1 MADTDSRGDR
11 PGDDRPSNN
20 RPEDSP
26 PENNRLIAER
36 RSKLT
41 RLRESGNAFPNDFR
55 RDSLAGELTAA
66 YQAHTAESLERDAPI
81 VRVAGRMLA
90 KRVMG
95 GSSFVKLQDRSGQ
108 IQLFIRRD
116 RVSEALYADF
126 KKWDVGDIVGASGQ
140 LIKTKT
146 GELSVDVVELR
157 LLVKSL
163 RPLPEKWHGI
173 ADHELKARQRYL
185 DLIVTEE
192 TRATFRLR
200 GELMRFVRAFLDALD
215 FSEVETPMMHPI
227 PGGAAA
233 RPFVTHHHALNLTLY
248 LRIAPE
254 LYLKRL
260 LVGGFERIYELN
272 RVFRNEGLSTRH
284 NPEFTMLELY
294 QAYANYRDLMALTEN
309 LIRAGAGA
317 LLGGTTIQ
325 FQGETIDL
333 TGKFAEMTVE
343 EALQR
348 FNPELTPGRVR
359 DRDVLAAVCAQRG
372 IEVRPEY
379 GAGKLQYELFEKTAE
394 HQLRGPV
401 FVTRYPAEVSPL
413 ARCNDEDPFVTDR
426 FELFITGREIANGF
440 SELNDPEEQAARF
453 LAQAQA
459 KAHGDEEAMFYDE
472 DYIRALEHGMPPA
485 AGLGVGIDRL
495 AMLFTNSPSIRDV
508 LLFPQL
514 KPES

>member
-1 MADTDSRGDR
+1 MTTAMTDTHSDENRS
-11 PGDDRPSNN
+11 DD
-20 RPEDSP
+20 
-26 PENNRLIAER
+26 NRLIAER
-36 RSKLT
+36 RAKLKL
-41 RLRESGNAFPNDFR
+41 LRESGTAFPNDFR
-55 RDSLAGELTAA
+55 RDALSDELLAA
-66 YQAHTAESLERDAPI
+66 YQGHSAESLQQEARS
-81 VRVAGRMLA
+81 VQVAGRMMA

-116 RVSEALYADF
+116 RVSEGLYADF

-146 GELSVDVVELR
+146 GELSVDVQELR

-163 RPLPEKWHGI
+163 RPMPEKWHGI
-173 ADHELKARQRYL
+173 ADQELKVRQRYV
-185 DLIVTEE
+185 DLIVSEE
-192 TRATFRLR
+192 TRAIFRLR

-233 RPFVTHHHALNLTLY
+233 RPFETHHHALDLTLY

-294 QAYANYRDLMALTEN
+294 QAYAGYRDLMALTEN
-309 LIRAGAGA
+309 LIRAGARA
-317 LLGGTTIQ
+317 LLGATVVDY
-325 FQGETIDL
+325 QGEKVDL
-333 TGKFAEMTVE
+333 GGKFAEMTVE

-348 FNPELTPGRVR
+348 FNPELTRDNLR
-359 DRDVLAAVCAQRG
+359 DRETLAALAQRKG
-372 IEVRPEY
+372 IEVRPEF
-379 GAGKLQYELFEKTAE
+379 GPGKLQLELFEKTAE
-394 HQLRGPV
+394 AQLRGPI
-401 FVTRYPAEVSPL
+401 FVTGYPAEVSPL
-413 ARCNDEDPFVTDR
+413 ARCNDADPFVTDR

-440 SELNDPEEQAARF
+440 SELNDPEDQAERF
-453 LAQAQA
+453 RAQARA
-459 KAHGDEEAMFYDE
+459 KAHGDPEAMLYDE
-472 DYIRALEHGMPPA
+472 DYIRALEYGMPPA
-485 AGLGVGIDRL
+485 AGLGIGIDRL
-495 AMLFTNSPSIRDV
+495 VMLLTDAPSIRDV

-514 KPES
+514 KPEA